1 MTSTLTPIA
10 GAPADPPNPERFL
23 PKLPVSYPRQGI
35 AAAQIV
41 DRFGRVTVEPV
52 IVVDFYRQ
60 ADPR

>member
-1 MTSTLTPIA
+1 MSTTTPPVA
-10 GAPADPPNPERFL
+10 APAER
-23 PKLPVSYPRQGI
+23 PGPTRCTSELPVAWPRQGI

-60 ADPR
+60 ADPL